1 MSKYTTELRFIVESG
16 FPLFA
21 FDYPFYNEAK
31 KEEFQ
36 SRFIKHFFFHEI
48 GQETAEQFKH
58 YLEIKFNDVLPYYN
72 EMFRTAQIEYD
83 PLKTIEFYEEH
94 TRITEGQ
101 TSATGTGTQT
111 ATDNESVSRETSTE
125 GEMSTTSTDE
135 NESTD
140 TKTGENTTA
149 RTETANDSETGEGIT
164 NKAVSDTPQG
174 RVSINTVSGDYVSS
188 LEHDSTSSNKETD
201 HTGTENTTVSTS
213 ETGTTTNSG
222 TNTQS
227 GTSSTETNE
236 TATRTNT
243 ANSTT
248 ENTQTGSSTGRETYQ
263 KKSHG
268 DMGVRPA
275 SYLLDEHLKYQRK
288 VRTIELQFFE
298 ECNDLFMEIW

>member
-21 FDYPFYNEAK
+21 FDYPFYDEAK

-58 YLEIKFNDVLPYYN
+58 FLEVKFNEVLPYYN

-101 TSATGTGTQT
+101 TSASGTGTQT
-111 ATDNESVSRETSTE
+111 ATDNENVTREVSANGETST
-125 GEMSTTSTDE
+125 TATDE
-135 NESTD
+135 SESATE
-140 TKTGENTTA
+140 K
-149 RTETANDSETGEGIT
+149 TETTNDSETGT
-164 NKAVSDTPQG
+164 DNMNKAVSDTPQG
-174 RVSINTVSGDYVSS
+174 RVSIDTVNGDYVSN
-188 LEHDSTSSNKETD
+188 LEQGSVSTEKTKTRN
-201 HTGTENTTVSTS
+201 GTE
-213 ETGTTTNSG
+213 TGKTTNSG
-222 TNTQS
+222 TNTQT
-227 GTSSTETNE
+227 GTSSTNSTETE
-236 TATRTNT
+236 TRTNA
-243 ANSTT
+243 ANATT

-268 DMGVRPA
+268 DLGVRPA
-275 SYLLDEHLKYQRK
+275 SYLLDEHLKLQRK